1 VTGSEPA
8 AVPADA
14 GVVPWRELLAAT
26 EQRLAD
32 AAIASPSVDARRL
45 VEEASGLEGAA
56 LILGLDE
63 AAPAPRIAHLDA
75 LVARR
80 VAGEPLQ
87 YVLGRWAFRSLDLL
101 VDRRVLIPRPETE
114 QVCDLALAEL
124 DRFSS
129 AHRSGG
135 EPVPEGGPVVADLGA
150 GSGAL
155 GLAMAVERPGTEVW
169 AVELS
174 PDAAEVC
181 RANVAAL
188 GRAASRVHV
197 VEGSWFDALPD
208 AVRGGLA
215 VVVSNPPYV
224 AAGDPLP
231 ADVADWE
238 PATALVPG
246 PTGLEDIAR
255 LVADAPGWLAPGG
268 ALVVEIGETQGTAV
282 AALAREAGFS
292 VVEIRPDHNRR
303 DRALVA
309 RL

>member
-1 VTGSEPA
+1 MTGSEPA
-8 AVPADA
+8 AVPTGA
-14 GVVPWRELLAAT
+14 GVVPWRAVLAGT
-26 EQRLAD
+26 EQRLA
-32 AAIASPSVDARRL
+32 AAGIASPSVDARRL
-45 VEEASGLEGAA
+45 VEEASGFEGAA

-63 AAPAPRIAHLDA
+63 PAPAPRVAHLEA

-87 YVLGRWAFRSLDLL
+87 YVLGRWAFRSLDLV

-124 DRFSS
+124 DRISS
-129 AHRSGG
+129 GHPSG
-135 EPVPEGGPVVADLGA
+135 GGPVVADLGA

-155 GLAMAVERPGTEVW
+155 GLAIAVERPGTEVW

-174 PDAAEVC
+174 PDAADVC

-188 GRAASRVHV
+188 GPAGHGVHV

-231 ADVADWE
+231 AEVADWE
-238 PATALVPG
+238 PAAALVPG

-255 LVADAPGWLAPGG
+255 LVAGAPRWLAPGG
-268 ALVVEIGETQGTAV
+268 ALVVEIGETQGPAV
-282 AALAREAGFS
+282 AALAREAGFAE
-292 VVEIRPDHNRR
+292 VEIRPDHNRR

-309 RL
+309 RP